1 MKMKFIKGL
10 LACLVMFSSQAAL
23 PSVAALGQQ
32 PTKPKPSNEMSAKKL
47 KEMEKTGLRPP
58 SGPSFFIGPI
68 EGSSL
73 FSILLADGEGKTVT
87 GSFNA
92 NQVEVFEAVV
102 QAAKDFAL
110 SEEGVGTSAPI
121 TTRLM
126 DQHEWSLFV
135 DVSKMGDKSTL
146 YLSLSTIT
154 GRLTARVGEVT
165 RGSKK
170 EQSPLLFDILSR
182 IQNARANNR
191 PQ

>member
-1 MKMKFIKGL
+1 MEFIKGL
-10 LACLVMFSSQAAL
+10 LPCLVVFSLQATVLSAITI
-23 PSVAALGQQ
+23 GQQ
-32 PTKPKPSNEMSAKKL
+32 PAKPKQSTEISAKKL
-47 KEMEKTGLRPP
+47 KEMEKTGLKPP

-68 EGSSL
+68 EGSPL

-87 GSFNA
+87 GSFNEH
-92 NQVEVFEAVV
+92 QVEIFEAVV

-110 SEEGVGTSAPI
+110 SEEAVGTSAPI

-135 DVSKMGDKSTL
+135 DVSKMGDKSMF
-146 YLSLSTIT
+146 YLSLTTIS
-154 GRLTARVGEVT
+154 GRITARVGEIT

-182 IQNARANNR
+182 IQNVRSSAR